1 MKKLRPFGLLG
12 DVAFADEDPRSALDM
27 SGGGASG
34 ATPNADALGQFA
46 YGLTNLGGLQD
57 AAGLLGG
64 PSLRENL
71 AAGNKFDATMQGV
84 GMIPVVGGAAKL
96 AMAAIPKAASAAG
109 KMAQAVK
116 RSTDLA
122 DISKLPRDEAIAI
135 ARKEPHLIQ
144 AGDQSEGFYVGGPRD
159 IMSKRGLTNRRKGFD
174 AYVAADPRGADWYD
188 RYRAGVTE
196 VTGGDPQS
204 IDWMTKLH
212 GMMSAGVDPGSE
224 TQFALREMNGQ
235 IAGMPVKAARP
246 EQHASLQRAIDALD
260 PTKIMLGDKTG
271 EYARLI
277 HPDQTHQ
284 GATGVN
290 DFRHARN
297 WGYTEASGADQRDA
311 LTAAQHRFMDYET
324 ALAVDRAN
332 KAALG
337 GKTDWTGEQLQ
348 AAPWVRQK
356 GLAISEKRKMPYEDA
371 FLEANKTIADFFPKH
386 TAYATHEAI
395 PGPSTGHLSDLPNAP
410 QDVRDA
416 YSADP
421 RSLWSNAPGGRDA
434 IYSGLGVDGTGLN
447 MRVRPS
453 IDMQGAYKPEGMDLQ
468 FNRGQTA
475 RPLVAFATKDAA
487 GNDLPAKLVAPADRT
502 LLDTG
507 ELTRAYIDAQDAG
520 AWHKPF
526 FDGKA
531 SHSNSYFI
539 PMSRKA
545 TPDELTRLR
554 EAGSQ
559 RGLVDIVDTGEGITA
574 TSFYP
579 DPPRL
584 DTKGRKEVEG
594 LLGAASPVGAG
605 APQRAAV
612 DSGYADLTGEWKQGV
627 GSGAA
632 TRKLLA
638 KINQNP
644 QLRAAFDNNADI
656 ASNALARM
664 ERDAEYAAQ
673 FGATRAD
680 IQNARKIIGEGGKGW
695 VTRLEKALKE
705 GALLPALGAAI
716 LGPAMM
722 RGGSQGDANA
732 QSGGLL

>member
-1 MKKLRPFGLLG
+1 MQRSAFIRSLLDDPEDPQLPQYDPAGGWNTARFAGERLAAMTGPGGVADAFGLLG
-12 DVAFADEDPRSALDM
+12 QPSVAEQVR
-27 SGGGASG
+27 GG
-34 ATPNADALGQFA
+34 D
-46 YGLTNLGGLQD
+46 YLGGLLS
-57 AAGLLGG
+57 AAGAI
-64 PSLRENL
+64 P
-71 AAGNKFDATMQGV
+71 GV
-84 GMIPVVGGAAKL
+84 GVLK
-96 AMAAIPKAASAAG
+96 AMAALPAAAKAGA
-109 KMAQAVK
+109 KMAK
-116 RSTDLA
+116 RSTELA

-159 IMSKRGLTNRRKGFD
+159 INSKRGLTNRRKGFD
-174 AYVAADPRGADWYD
+174 AYVGADPRGADWYD
-188 RYRAGVTE
+188 RYRAGVTN

-204 IDWMTKLH
+204 VDWMTKLH

-224 TQFALREMNGQ
+224 TQFALRETNGQ

-246 EQHASLQRAIDALD
+246 AQHKALQNSIDAKD
-260 PTKIMLGDKTG
+260 PSHIMLGDKTG

-332 KAALG
+332 KSSLG
-337 GKTDWTGEQLQ
+337 GKADWTGEQLQ

-356 GLAISEKRKMPYEDA
+356 ALAIAEKRKMPYEDA
-371 FLEANKTIADFFPKH
+371 FQEANKTIVDFFPKH
-386 TAYATHEAI
+386 TAFATHEAV
-395 PGPSTGHLSDLPNAP
+395 PGPSTGHFPGLPNAP
-410 QDVRDA
+410 QAVRDA

-434 IYSGLGVDGTGLN
+434 IYSGLGVEGTGVN
-447 MRVRPS
+447 MRVLPS
-453 IDMQGAYKPEGMDLQ
+453 IDMQGAYKPDGMEMQ
-468 FNRGQTA
+468 FNAGQTA
-475 RPLVAFATKDAA
+475 RPMVAFSTEGPVKT
-487 GNDLPAKLVAPADRT
+487 VAPADRAI
-502 LLDTG
+502 LDTA

-526 FDGKA
+526 TDGPA
-531 SHSNSYFI
+531 GHSNSYFI
-539 PMSRKA
+539 PMDRKA
-545 TPDELTRLR
+545 TGAELEGLIG
-554 EAGSQ
+554 AGG
-559 RGLVDIVDTGEGITA
+559 RAGIGDVVDTGQGVTV
-574 TSFYP
+574 TNFM
-579 DPPRL
+579 DGPPKFDR
-584 DTKGRKEVEG
+584 DGRKMVEG
-594 LLGAASPVGAG
+594 LLGDALPEGAG
-605 APQRAAV
+605 APQRASV
-612 DSGYADLTGEWKQGV
+612 DSGYAGLTDEWRKGV

-632 TRKLLA
+632 TERLLA
-638 KINQNP
+638 QINQNP
-644 QLRAAFDNNADI
+644 QMRAAFDNNADI

-673 FGATRAD
+673 FGATRDD

-695 VTRLEKALKE
+695 VTRLEKALKS
-705 GALLPALGAAI
+705 GALLPAIGAAI